1 MVNLNINFNK
11 ELGKIK
17 PMHSVNNGPIMPSRM
32 FSKSGNFDAYKEAG
46 IPFARN
52 HDAAFCAFY
61 GGEHTV
67 DINAIFPNFDADPYD
82 PASYDFVCTDHYS
95 QNIMDAGTE
104 VFYRLG
110 NKIDHRVKKYDSL
123 PPKDFHKWAVIC
135 EHVIAHY
142 NEGWADGFHL
152 NIRYWE
158 IWNEPEND
166 PELNRNHMWQ
176 GTKEQYFELYRI
188 TANHLKKCF
197 PDIKVGGYGSC
208 GFYTIGENG
217 EYDPNHPRARYHYFY
232 EFFHDFMKYIT
243 AEDTKA
249 PLDFFSWH
257 HYQNHTTV
265 ARYARYIRKALD
277 EYGFTE
283 AESILDEWS
292 PGPETRDTPLDA
304 PLIGA
309 ILASLQDAPI
319 DIATFYDGRADT
331 SYGALFD
338 PVHVTTFATYYD
350 FVAYNELYKL
360 GTQVAASTDCPE
372 LVTLAASD
380 GEKTAVLLVN
390 PTAQSPKLT
399 LSFPCEKWVIIDP
412 RHTYQEIPIPDGTFR
427 LPALSVSLFWL
438 KK

>member
-1 MVNLNINFNK
+1 MFQLKLNEQNK
-11 ELGKIK
+11 LG
-17 PMHSVNNGPIMPSRM
+17 PMRPVHGVGNAPVLGWNNDTLLHFLG
-32 FSKSGNFDAYKEAG
+32 DAG
-46 IPFARN
+46 IPYSRL
-52 HDAAFCAFY
+52 HDM
-61 GGEHTV
+61 GGVFGGNRFV
-67 DINAIFPNFDADPYD
+67 DIPNIFRDFDADPED
-82 PASYDFVCTDHYS
+82 PASYDFAFTDWLLNALHD
-95 QNIMDAGTE
+95 QGVDII
-104 VFYRLG
+104 YRLG
-110 NKIDHRVKKYDSL
+110 VTIENAIDVKMYRIF
-123 PPKDFHKWAVIC
+123 PPKDFQKWAVIC
-135 EHVIAHY
+135 EHIVRHY

-166 PELNRNHMWQ
+166 PELRRNHMWQ

-188 TANHLKKCF
+188 TANHLKACF

-208 GFYTIGENG
+208 GFYTIGEDG

-243 AEDTKA
+243 AEETKA

-265 ARYARYIRKALD
+265 ARYARYIRRALD
-277 EYGFTE
+277 SYGFTE

-309 ILASLQDAPI
+309 VLASLQDAPI
-319 DIATFYDGRADT
+319 DIANFYDGRAET
-331 SYGALFD
+331 SFGALFD

-350 FVAYNELYKL
+350 FVAYNQLYRL
-360 GTQVAASTDCPE
+360 GTQVEATIDCPE
-372 LVTLAASD
+372 MPVLAASNGD
-380 GEKTAVLLVN
+380 ETAVLLVN
-390 PTAQSPKLT
+390 PTAQSTKLT
-399 LSFPCEKWVIIDP
+399 LSFPCDSWTIIDP
-412 RHTYQEIPIPDGTFR
+412 RRTYEAAPIPQDGIFR
-427 LPALSVSLFWL
+427 LPGLSVSLFRV

>member
-1 MVNLNINFNK
+1 MFQLKLNERNK
-11 ELGKIK
+11 LG
-17 PMHSVNNGPIMPSRM
+17 PMRPVHGVGNAPVLGWN
-32 FSKSGNFDAYKEAG
+32 SGTLLHFLGDAG
-46 IPFARN
+46 IPYSRL
-52 HDAAFCAFY
+52 HDM
-61 GGEHTV
+61 GGVFGGNRFV
-67 DINAIFPNFDADPYD
+67 DIPNIFRDFDADPED
-82 PASYDFVCTDHYS
+82 PASYDFAFTDWLLNALHD
-95 QNIMDAGTE
+95 QGVDII
-104 VFYRLG
+104 YRLG
-110 NKIDHRVKKYDSL
+110 VTIENAIDVKMYRIF
-123 PPKDFHKWAVIC
+123 PPKDFQKWAVIC
-135 EHVIAHY
+135 EHIVRHY

-166 PELNRNHMWQ
+166 PELSRNHMWQ

-188 TANHLKKCF
+188 TANHLKKRF

-208 GFYTIGENG
+208 GFYTIGEDG

-243 AEDTKA
+243 AEETKA

-265 ARYARYIRKALD
+265 ARYARYIRRALD
-277 EYGFTE
+277 SYGFTE

-309 ILASLQDAPI
+309 VLASLQDAPI
-319 DIATFYDGRADT
+319 DIANFYDGRAET

-360 GTQVAASTDCPE
+360 GTQVEATIDCPE
-372 LVTLAASD
+372 MVTLAASD
-380 GEKTAVLLVN
+380 GERTAILLVN
-390 PTAQSPKLT
+390 PTAQSTKLT

-412 RHTYQEIPIPDGTFR
+412 RHTYEAISLPGDGVFR
-427 LPALSVSLFWL
+427 LPALSVSLFRV